1 MFNRYRLSGKHHT
14 GILLT
19 IVAVSFFFYA
29 YSTGI
34 TGVTQLNGVGCDC
47 HGPNASPSVVVTIN
61 GPDSLSPG
69 QVGSYTVTITG
80 GTLTRGG
87 TNVAVSAGVLN
98 TIAGQGMQKIGSELT
113 HTAPKAPAAGVVSF
127 NFNYTAPSVVGTVTM
142 YANGNS
148 VNFNGNNGG
157 DNWNFADNKQIVI
170 RDVVP
175 VELTAFTS
183 VVSGRDVT
191 LSWSTATETN
201 NKGFE
206 VQRASASGNDFSV
219 VAFVS
224 GNGTSAERH
233 EYSFTDNNLANGAFK
248 YRLKQ
253 IDFDGTS
260 ALYNLSS
267 EIIIDQPMEFSLQQN
282 YPNPFNPSTKINF
295 TLAENSF
302 VSLDVYNVSGEM
314 VASILNKELP
324 AGQHSADL
332 NAGELGLTS
341 GVYIYRIKT
350 GAYYAARKMTLT
362 K

>member
-1 MFNRYRLSGKHHT
+1 MLKRYRLSGKHHT

-29 YSTGI
+29 YSSGI
-34 TGVTQLNGVGCDC
+34 TGRTQLNGVGCDC
-47 HGPNASPSVVVTIN
+47 HGPEVSSNVVVTIN

-87 TNVAVSAGVLN
+87 TNIAASAGVLN
-98 TIAGQGMQKIGSELT
+98 TITGSGLQKIGNELT
-113 HTAPKAPAAGVVSF
+113 HTAPKNPVSGSVSF
-127 NFNYTAPSVVGTVTM
+127 PFNYTAPNVTGNVTL

-148 VNFNGNNGG
+148 VNFNGGNDG
-157 DNWNFADNKQIVI
+157 DNWNFAPNKTVVI

-175 VELTAFTS
+175 VELTAFTAMTD
-183 VVSGRDVT
+183 GRDVS

-206 VQRASASGNDFSV
+206 VQRTESSSDNYSV
-219 VAFVS
+219 LAFVP
-224 GNGTSAERH
+224 GNGTSSERH
-233 EYSFTDNNLANGAFK
+233 EYTFTDNNLSNGSFK
-248 YRLKQ
+248 YRIKQ

-260 ALYNLSS
+260 VFYYLSS
-267 EIIIDQPMEFSLQQN
+267 EITINQPMEFSLQQN

-295 TLAENSF
+295 TLAENTM
-302 VSLDVYNVSGEM
+302 VSLEVYNAVGEK
-314 VASILNKELP
+314 VASLLNSELP
-324 AGQHSADL
+324 AGQHSTEL
-332 NAGELGLTS
+332 NAGQLGLSS
-341 GVYIYRIKT
+341 GVYIYRLRT
-350 GAYYAARKMTLT
+350 GNYYAARKMILS